1 MTHARAP
8 RWTAG
13 AALAAAALLVAAPAH
28 AQGPAAAAPSV
39 RPLARAFTPALAAA
53 TTATDPAAVVP
64 ASVVRASVVPA
75 SVVPEEA
82 YEELAGSA
90 AGSGRERPGRPVAEP
105 AGPMAVPVTRPLRPE
120 RPALPERPEHPERR
134 EHPEHPGLR
143 DGAAERPG
151 SAQRPARPERP
162 GLRERPELRER
173 PGLRERTRPPPAH
186 ARPQASEVPAPSRR
200 ESVAKPTPE
209 PTGSSAVEAMGT
221 GPNERAADLAAHL
234 LPLGTGFALMG
245 LGLGFMGVRLRRGR

>member
-13 AALAAAALLVAAPAH
+13 AALAAAALLVAAPAY
-28 AQGPAAAAPSV
+28 AQGPAPAAPSV
-39 RPLARAFTPALAAA
+39 RSLARAFTPALAAA
-53 TTATDPAAVVP
+53 TKATDP
-64 ASVVRASVVPA
+64 ASVVPA

-120 RPALPERPEHPERR
+120 RPALPERPGHPERR
-134 EHPEHPGLR
+134 EHPEHPDLR

-162 GLRERPELRER
+162 GLRERPELRD
-173 PGLRERTRPPPAH
+173 RTRPPSAH

-209 PTGSSAVEAMGT
+209 PTGSSAVEALGT

-245 LGLGFMGVRLRRGR
+245 LGLGFMGVRLRQGR